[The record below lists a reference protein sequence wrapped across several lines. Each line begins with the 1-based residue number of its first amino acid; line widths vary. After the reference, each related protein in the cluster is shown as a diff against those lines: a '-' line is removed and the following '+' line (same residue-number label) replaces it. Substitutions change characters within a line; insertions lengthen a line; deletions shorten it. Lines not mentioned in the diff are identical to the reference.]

1 MRSCCFIKGYDAVTI
16 ADVLFKSEKTVHQ
29 WLQQFQERRI
39 ASLFPKTLNNQH
51 AAKLNRK
58 QKQEL
63 KAVLS
68 QKPSIYGIPSDF
80 WDVSTLKNISKR
92 SLEWNMNQ
100 KIHTGSFLSSTT
112 IHSICPTP
120 LISIETKKPSKK
132 E

>member
-1 MRSCCFIKGYDAVTI
+1 MVTAI
-16 ADVLFKSEKTVHQ
+16 
-29 WLQQFQERRI
+29 QERRI

-80 WDVSTLKNISKR
+80 WGVSTLKKYIKAEFGVEYESEKF
-92 SLEWNMNQ
+92 
-100 KIHTGSFLSSTT
+100 IPVHF
-112 IHSICPTP
+112 
-120 LISIETKKPSKK
+120 
-132 E
+132 